1 MKKSLCKI
9 FSLDR
14 VGSGADIDSMIW
26 NFTEVI
32 LGAKAAAVPLVRPSC
47 FCLALFPEIK
57 SIIAR
62 KNGWRRVAK
71 QS

>member
-1 MKKSLCKI
+1 MDLN

-26 NFTEVI
+26 TFTEAI
-32 LGAKAAAVPLVRPSC
+32 LGAKAAAVPNC
-47 FCLALFPEIK
+47 FCLALFPQMK

-62 KNGWRRVAK
+62 KNSWRRVAK